1 MQTFILSVMTVAVF
15 FFDDTNFVI
24 SSILHVR
31 NYPCL
36 PCTKNKHSVIILK
49 CIFVKIIQ
57 ILLIINIPLISKNFI
72 TNIIVDQNML
82 TKVYYFPTRFS
93 ICLPDV
99 KIGWRTQAIQ
109 NFNRHFMLP
118 YINPKWIL
126 MMFAWNR
133 VTEVLSHVDC
143 WQWKVGED

>member
-93 ICLPDV
+93 ICLFV
-99 KIGWRTQAIQ
+99 YQMSKLVEELRQFRTSIGISCC
-109 NFNRHFMLP
+109 P
-118 YINPKWIL
+118 I
-126 MMFAWNR
+126 
-133 VTEVLSHVDC
+133 
-143 WQWKVGED
+143 